1 MSLYFDIFIILFSL
15 VLLIQGSEWL
25 VQGAVTIA
33 KYKKI
38 SDLIIASTIIAFGI
52 GLPTIAVNV
61 AFVLLNSNSSDIVV
75 GNGVGT
81 NLVNIGLGLG
91 IPALLVS
98 LYTKYQV
105 FEKEIPIFLVMS
117 GLLTS
122 FVLDGFLS
130 RWEGV
135 VILIL
140 YILTLIVIY
149 QHSLK
154 EKVQVE
160 DYTQID
166 LNTST
171 VSKTLTKEIRLRKGV
186 FLVVIGMVILASSS
200 LLLTLMIP
208 RFSQDF
214 GISEYLIGLT
224 IIGIG
229 TSLPMIIT
237 SIKSSL
243 KGFSDIVLGNVFGST
258 IANIGLGLGI
268 PAIISPL
275 YFNSESLRD
284 IKVFNILTVVVIFAI
299 LIKIKLFGDSRILS
313 KVSGGIIIICYLS
326 YLILKISS

>member
-1 MSLYFDIFIILFSL
+1 MSLYFDIFTILLSL
-15 VLLIQGSEWL
+15 ILLIQGSEWL

-61 AFVLLNSNSSDIVV
+61 AFVLLNSNSNDIVV
-75 GNGVGT
+75 GNGLGT

-105 FEKEIPIFLVMS
+105 FEKEIPIFLVIS

-130 RWEGV
+130 RVEGF
-135 VILIL
+135 VILAL
-140 YILTLIVIY
+140 YLLTLIIIY
-149 QHSLK
+149 QYSLR
-154 EKVQVE
+154 ERVQSK
-160 DYTQID
+160 DYLQID

-171 VSKTLTKEIRLRKGV
+171 ISETSTKEV
-186 FLVVIGMVILASSS
+186 FLSKGILLIVIGMIILASSS

-224 IIGIG
+224 IVGIG
-229 TSLPMIIT
+229 TSLPMVIT

-258 IANIGLGLGI
+258 IANIGLGLGL

-275 YFNSESLRD
+275 YFNAESLKD
-284 IKVFNILTVVVIFAI
+284 IQFFNILIVIVIFTI
-299 LIKIKLFGDSRILS
+299 LIKIKLFGDNKILS
-313 KVSGGIIIICYLS
+313 KVSGGIIVIFYLS
-326 YLILKISS
+326 YLVIKIFP

>member
-1 MSLYFDIFIILFSL
+1 MSLYFDIFTILLSL
-15 VLLIQGSEWL
+15 ILLIQGSEWL

-61 AFVLLNSNSSDIVV
+61 AFVLLNSNSNDIVV
-75 GNGVGT
+75 GNGLGT

-105 FEKEIPIFLVMS
+105 FEKEIPIFLVIS

-130 RWEGV
+130 RVEGF
-135 VILIL
+135 VILAL
-140 YILTLIVIY
+140 YLLTLIIIY
-149 QHSLK
+149 QYSLR
-154 EKVQVE
+154 ERVQSK
-160 DYTQID
+160 DYLQID

-171 VSKTLTKEIRLRKGV
+171 ISETSTKEV
-186 FLVVIGMVILASSS
+186 FLSKGILLIVIGMIILASSS

-224 IIGIG
+224 IVGIG
-229 TSLPMIIT
+229 TSLPMVIT

-258 IANIGLGLGI
+258 IANIGLGLGL

-275 YFNSESLRD
+275 YFNAESLKD
-284 IKVFNILTVVVIFAI
+284 IQFFNILIVIVIFTI
-299 LIKIKLFGDSRILS
+299 LIKIKLFGDNKILS
-313 KVSGGIIIICYLS
+313 KVSGGIIVIFYLS
-326 YLILKISS
+326 YLVLKIFP